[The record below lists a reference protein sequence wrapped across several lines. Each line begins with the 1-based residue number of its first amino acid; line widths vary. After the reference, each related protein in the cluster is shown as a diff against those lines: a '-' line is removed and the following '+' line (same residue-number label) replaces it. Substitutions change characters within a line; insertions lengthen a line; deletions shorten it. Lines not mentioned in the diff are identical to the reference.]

1 MAKSKK
7 GKAVIAGVAAV
18 SAASILTVR
27 GIFHKVFA
35 RQEKEDDAISL
46 RYKDMSGM
54 VRKKITIVSGST
66 HLTGYL
72 YGEASAKGLVVVCH
86 GIASGG
92 EDNLSMV
99 KIYAG

>member
-66 HLTGYL
+66 HLTGYYMEKHL
-72 YGEASAKGLVVVCH
+72 PKVSLLCAMELQAA
-86 GIASGG
+86 
-92 EDNLSMV
+92 E
-99 KIYAG
+99 KIT

>member
-66 HLTGYL
+66 HLTGYMEKHL
-72 YGEASAKGLVVVCH
+72 PKVSLLCAMELQAA
-86 GIASGG
+86 
-92 EDNLSMV
+92 E
-99 KIYAG
+99 KIT